1 MIYLN
6 YIKLVKGSQSLDKI
20 HQPTAK
26 DIFTLKDL
34 SVEDTTKEKTKE

>member
-6 YIKLVKGSQSLDKI
+6 YIRLVRDSQSLDKI
-20 HQPTAK
+20 NQTTAK

-34 SVEDTTKEKTKE
+34 SVEDTTKEKTKQ

>member
-6 YIKLVKGSQSLDKI
+6 YIRLVRDSQSLDKI
-20 HQPTAK
+20 KKTTAK